1 VTPVRLLFLGDIV
14 GSAGKDAVVRAVPE
28 LRRELALDYVVVN
41 AENIAGGRGTMPVHA
56 DELFQ
61 AGVDLISG
69 GNHTFQHRELYPY
82 LDETPGIVRPLN
94 YPPGA
99 PGHGV
104 ATAGELTLIN
114 LIGRTFMAAEYDD
127 PFRAV
132 DGALAQVPEDQYVLV
147 DLHAEA
153 TSEKNAMGWY
163 LDGRVTAVVGTHT
176 HVPTADTRVLPRGTA
191 YCTDAGMC
199 GAHDSIIGDEIE
211 AVLSRFLTQMPTRL
225 PAAKG
230 AVQIN
235 GLLIEADPETRR
247 ATAISRCDRMVC

>member
-1 VTPVRLLFLGDIV
+1 
-14 GSAGKDAVVRAVPE
+14 
-28 LRRELALDYVVVN
+28 
-41 AENIAGGRGTMPVHA
+41 
-56 DELFQ
+56 
-61 AGVDLISG
+61 
-69 GNHTFQHRELYPY
+69 
-82 LDETPGIVRPLN
+82 
-94 YPPGA
+94 
-99 PGHGV
+99 
-104 ATAGELTLIN
+104 
-114 LIGRTFMAAEYDD
+114 IGRTFMAAEYDD

-132 DGALAQVPEDQYVLV
+132 DGALESVPEGQYILV

-211 AVLSRFLTQMPTRL
+211 AVLSRFLSQMPTRL

-235 GLLIEADPETRR
+235 GLVIEADPSTKR
-247 ATAISRCDRMVC
+247 AVSIARCDRMVC